1 MYNSLENLPKRV
13 VLDSNVCLNAVFIP
27 SSVAYK
33 VVELLR
39 ALDFAPF
46 LSEQIVNECEVQ
58 LGLVTPNTEKSFF
71 LIKCFRSWIQQKKL
85 LIVPVADLASD
96 ELVKINKRD
105 RSVVKAMLE
114 NKAWLL
120 TNDAPLFLEVKSI
133 GGEPRFPWDVA
144 IESELRKTGE
154 WPLWAVIRLHP
165 MRQREGSIFVR
176 FYTLWGSDQ
185 VRGKTPY
192 LVDIDRLISVF
203 YDGNTGC
210 IVARHEQ
217 GVEVSMPVK
226 IFAGDMQ
233 TILVNYSRPG
243 RLQLRATGSTEPV
256 QIDLGN
262 INGIAF
268 SQPVGQPFFGSDRH
282 GKNQINGQLR
292 SLVTHP
298 KVISGDRWRTYLSI
312 PNASP
317 NPWDELSL
325 GEFLRGQ

>member
-1 MYNSLENLPKRV
+1 MYNSLENLPERV
-13 VLDSNVCLNAVFIP
+13 VLDSNVCLNAAFVR
-27 SSVAYK
+27 SSIAYK
-33 VVELLR
+33 VVGQLRELG
-39 ALDFAPF
+39 FVPF
-46 LSEQIVNECEVQ
+46 LSDQIVSECETQ
-58 LGLVTPNTEKSFF
+58 LGFIALNMEKSVF
-71 LIKCFRSWIQQKKL
+71 LIKHFRYWIEQEKL
-85 LIVPVADLASD
+85 LIVPVAALESD
-96 ELVKINKRD
+96 ELEKINKKD

-133 GGEPRFPWDVA
+133 GGEPRFSWDVA
-144 IESELRKTGE
+144 IESELRKTDE
-154 WPLWAVIRLHP
+154 WPLSAVIRPHP
-165 MRQREGSIFVR
+165 MRQQEGSIFVR
-176 FYTLWGSDQ
+176 FDTLWGSDQ

-210 IVARHEQ
+210 IVARHDQ
-217 GVEVSMPVK
+217 GVEVSIPVM
-226 IFAGDMQ
+226 ISAGDMQ

-243 RLQLRATGSTEPV
+243 HLQLRVTGSTEPV
-256 QIDLGN
+256 QADLCDTS
-262 INGIAF
+262 GISF
-268 SQPVGQPFFGSDRH
+268 SQPVGKPFFGSDRH
-282 GKNQINGQLR
+282 EKNQINGHLR

-325 GEFLRGQ
+325 GDFLRSQ